1 MLDIKN
7 IKNKNINLKIH
18 DIKKYILIFL
28 SEN

>member
-7 IKNKNINLKIH
+7 IKYKNINLKIH